1 MRIAYYR
8 TVPLVSKETGKWNIV
23 TGDILISST
32 FEKLVNLLDKEA
44 IQGNIDTYEKDPD
57 IVGVELGTE
66 LSLPV

>member
-8 TVPLVSKETGKWNIV
+8 TVPLVSKEIGKWNIV

-44 IQGNIDTYEKDPD
+44 IQGNIDTYEKDPV
-57 IVGVELGTE
+57 IIGTE